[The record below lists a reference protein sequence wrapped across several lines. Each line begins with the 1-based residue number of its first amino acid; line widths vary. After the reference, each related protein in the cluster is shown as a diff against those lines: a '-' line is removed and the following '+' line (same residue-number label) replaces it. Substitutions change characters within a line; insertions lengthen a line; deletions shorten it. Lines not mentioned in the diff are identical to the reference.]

1 MNYRKFVIII
11 LCVLYACLLSLALIN
26 IVVDPYQIFQTPFLK
41 QQSQPNERYS
51 KIEFLKKN
59 KGRYNSYI
67 MGSSRV
73 GLTNTDILVKYL
85 HMAKFYNLSTALAV
99 PYEHL
104 LHLKYF
110 IKNGYPVRNLYIGLD
125 LDLCLGVKMHK
136 DKDLL
141 LKLHPGVLN
150 RNLIGYYWS
159 YLSVFPKTD
168 IRRKLKLNFSRK
180 VSPIQISGKD
190 GVWTFGEE
198 AENGKVFFEDPT
210 NNDNIT
216 IKNKVKEENVE
227 GLRELVTLCRQ
238 HDINLILFITPHNKF
253 FMDRFVVEDYLT
265 FLRKLSEITS
275 FWDFGGYNSITTNNE
290 NYLDRSHY
298 KPSISRMIAARIFN
312 DKTLTVPEDFG
323 VWVTKENI
331 DSHLENLEMTIK
343 KYRSGGTSLDL
354 ETETKAALG
363 GLR

>member
-1 MNYRKFVIII
+1 MNYRKFAIII

-26 IVVDPYQIFQTPFLK
+26 IVVDPYHIFQTPFFK
-41 QQSQPNERYS
+41 QQPQPNERYS

-73 GLTNTDILVKYL
+73 GLTNTDIIEKYL
-85 HMAKFYNLSTALAV
+85 PMAKFYNLSTALAV

-125 LDLCLGVKMHK
+125 VDFCFGVKMHK

-150 RNLIGYYWS
+150 LSRIRYYWS

-168 IRRKLKLNFSRK
+168 IRRKLRLNFSRK
-180 VSPIQISGKD
+180 EKPKVEWG
-190 GVWTFGEE
+190 
-198 AENGKVFFEDPT
+198 ENGALGTESAGEGERIFFEDPR
-210 NNDNIT
+210 IT
-216 IKNKVKEENVE
+216 PNVMIENKVGKENLEVTK
-227 GLRELVTLCRQ
+227 ELVALCRQ
-238 HDINLILFITPHNKF
+238 QNIHLILFITPHHKGL
-253 FMDRFVVEDYLT
+253 MDHFVEEDYLT
-265 FLRKLSEITS
+265 FLKDLSEITP
-275 FWDFGGYNSITTNNE
+275 FWDFGGYNSITTNTK
-290 NYLDRSHY
+290 NYMDHSHY
-298 KPSISRMIAARIFN
+298 KSSVSQLMVARIFN

-323 VWVTKENI
+323 VWVTQENI
-331 DSHLENLEMTIK
+331 DSHLESLKIAIK
-343 KYRSGGTSLDL
+343 KNRAGNKSLNL
-354 ETETKAALG
+354 
-363 GLR
+363 